1 MQTNLSP
8 MYRCEDGNIVQ
19 FYEMAVPHEQR
30 TLAEGRPVNFRAL
43 MARIQSP
50 GMKNQI
56 HHQEIHLLN
65 DNGDIVRRKL
75 SNTTRDKRRVYYDE
89 MYAAQLRA
97 YKEGREGTE
106 ALGTPLETYPKID
119 VGTAATL
126 RANGVYTLEA
136 LKAVPDAQL
145 ESLGPQ
151 ARLLREN
158 VTKFLDSMTGN
169 TALMQKNEELAKR
182 LAELEAKFSANAAP
196 VQTASAEAGVPEK
209 KRRGRKPKSLI
220 EAPPPVEAAAA

>member
-1 MQTNLSP
+1 MQLSP
-8 MYRCEDGNIVQ
+8 MYRCADGNLVQ

-30 TLAEGRPVNFRAL
+30 TLAEGRPVNYRAL
-43 MARIQSP
+43 MARVLSP

-56 HHQEIHLLN
+56 HVQEIHLL
-65 DNGDIVRRKL
+65 DDAGKIVRRKL
-75 SNTTRDKRRVYYDE
+75 SNTTRDKARVYYDE
-89 MYAAQLRA
+89 IFKDQLRA

-145 ESLGPQ
+145 EALGPQ
-151 ARLLREN
+151 ARALREN

-169 TALMQKNEELAKR
+169 VALLQKNEELAKR
-182 LAELEAKFSANAAP
+182 LEELEARFSASSTETAP
-196 VQTASAEAGVPEK
+196 
-209 KRRGRKPKSLI
+209 KRRGRKPKALI
-220 EAPPPVEAAAA
+220 DAEASPAAA